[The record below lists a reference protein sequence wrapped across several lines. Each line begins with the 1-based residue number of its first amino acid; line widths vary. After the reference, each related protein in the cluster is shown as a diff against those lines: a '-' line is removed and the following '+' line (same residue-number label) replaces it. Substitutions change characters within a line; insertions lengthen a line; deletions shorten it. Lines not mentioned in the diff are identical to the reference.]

1 MFGMREGGPRSQTV
15 LHFQTTRGR
24 AVEVGQRA
32 SRESSVVDR
41 RVSKLIS
48 GGDGIRVLGVDP
60 WI

>member
-1 MFGMREGGPRSQTV
+1 MFGVREGAPHSQTV

-24 AVEVGQRA
+24 AVEVGQRV
-32 SRESSVVDR
+32 SRESSFVDR
-41 RVSKLIS
+41 RVAELIS